1 MRVAMGFMTGT
12 SLDALDA
19 AMVQAEGSG
28 LSMRVRMLAHA
39 TTDLGELRA
48 PLRAMA
54 SGDRM
59 DAATIA
65 ATALALGRLHAEAA
79 RRLADGRRVDLA
91 AMHGQTV
98 MHAPPLSW
106 QLVHPWPLAEALGC
120 AVASDLRGADLAAG
134 GQGAPITPLADW
146 ILFRGDHPTAVVNL
160 GGFCNVTLL
169 PESSAGPEAIQ
180 GMDVCPCNHLLDAAA
195 RAALDLP
202 YDPEGRHAALGRADT
217 LAADDLLG
225 ELRVAL
231 SRRRSLG
238 SGDEGLAWFA
248 RHALLT
254 GPDLLATVIQAVGGC
269 IGETIA
275 SCTPPA
281 ARVLLAGGGARNRSL
296 SASIARAVQPRT
308 VESTASRDVPIEARE
323 AAEMA
328 VLGLLAW
335 DGVPITLPA
344 VTRPQ
349 RPMRHRDGL
358 WCLPRT

>member
-1 MRVAMGFMTGT
+1 MRLAMGFMTGT

-19 AMVQAEGSG
+19 ALVEADGTG
-28 LSMRVRMLAHA
+28 LAMRVRMIAHA

-48 PLRAMA
+48 RLCALA
-54 SGDRM
+54 SGEPM
-59 DAATIA
+59 DATMIA
-65 ATALALGRLHAEAA
+65 ATALDFGRLHAQAA
-79 RRLADGRRVDLA
+79 HQLAGGRRVDLA
-91 AMHGQTV
+91 AIHGQTV

-106 QLVHPWPLAEALGC
+106 QLVHPWPVAEALGC

-146 ILFRGDHPTAVVNL
+146 ILFRGDQPTAVVNL

-169 PESSAGPEAIQ
+169 PAADAGPNTIS

-195 RAALDLP
+195 RKAIDLP
-202 YDPEGRHAALGRADT
+202 YDPDGHHAAQGRPNP
-217 LAADDLLG
+217 LAADDLLNQ
-225 ELRVAL
+225 LRRGLAQG
-231 SRRRSLG
+231 RSLG

-248 RHALLT
+248 RQASLT
-254 GPDLLATVIQAVGGC
+254 GPDLLATVVHAVGTC
-269 IGETIA
+269 IGQTIA
-275 SCTPPA
+275 SRTRPST
-281 ARVLLAGGGARNRSL
+281 RVLLAGGGARNRSL
-296 SASIARAVQPRT
+296 RDAIARALPPRT
-308 VESTASRDVPIEARE
+308 VDSTAAHGMPIEARE

-349 RPMRHRDGL
+349 RPTHHRDGL